1 MCQRDH
7 SFSHGVRPAAAVTPA
22 GAPFPP
28 FLGGGNARE
37 QAFDPAGLCVRD
49 REGGGRALETGV
61 RGRRRGGARRGS
73 LVGSSGTPGELPGG
87 AASAVPWAGA
97 AALPSLAGTA
107 GIPKWALRTH
117 AGKVRGRTT
126 AEARTLTVKGD
137 S

>member
-1 MCQRDH
+1 MSER
-7 SFSHGVRPAAAVTPA
+7 SFIFPRGTAGRGSHPRRSSISSVFGGRKRERTSLRSRRTLRAGSRGRWA
-22 GAPFPP
+22 GAR
-28 FLGGGNARE
+28 N
-37 QAFDPAGLCVRD
+37 
-49 REGGGRALETGV
+49 GV